1 MKRLGLLG
9 WLLVAVLSMGA
20 AADPSERLPDPVQEA
35 RAKALFPQIRCM
47 VCQNESIDDS
57 QADLA
62 ADLRKIV
69 REEVAAGRS
78 DAEVRTY
85 LVQRYGEYVMLKPAF
100 SLTNAALWVTPFAIV
115 FLGLITVF
123 VRQGARSDRVPETT
137 IAELTPE
144 EQARLRKLQ
153 ASEAE

>member
-1 MKRLGLLG
+1 MKRFGLLG
-9 WLLVAVLSMGA
+9 WILVAVLSMGA
-20 AADPSERLPDPVQEA
+20 AADPSERLADPAMEA

-78 DAEVRTY
+78 DTEVRTY

-100 SLTNAALWVTPFAIV
+100 TLTNGALWVTPFAIV
-115 FLGLITVF
+115 FLGLIAF
-123 VRQGARSDRVPETT
+123 FGRRRAWLAQGQET
-137 IAELTPE
+137 ALTPE
-144 EQARLRKLQ
+144 EQALLTKLR
-153 ASEAE
+153 ASESE

>member
-1 MKRLGLLG
+1 MKRLGLAGLI
-9 WLLVAVLSMGA
+9 LAAALSMGA
-20 AADPSERLPDPVQEA
+20 AADPSERLADPVLEA

-69 REEVAAGRS
+69 REEVAAGHS

-100 SLTNAALWVTPFAIV
+100 SLTNGALWVTPFAIV
-115 FLGLITVF
+115 FLGLIAF
-123 VRQGARSDRVPETT
+123 FLRKSGSPDQAQE
-137 IAELTPE
+137 AALTPE
-144 EQARLRKLQ
+144 EQALLTKLQ

>member
-9 WLLVAVLSMGA
+9 WILVAVLSMGA
-20 AADPSERLPDPVQEA
+20 AADPSERLADPAMEA

-78 DAEVRTY
+78 DTEVRTY

-115 FLGLITVF
+115 FLGLIAF
-123 VRQGARSDRVPETT
+123 FGRRRSWLAQGQETT
-137 IAELTPE
+137 LTPE
-144 EQARLRKLQ
+144 EQARLRKLW

>member
-20 AADPSERLPDPVQEA
+20 AADPSERLADPVLEA

-78 DAEVRTY
+78 DTEVRTY

-115 FLGLITVF
+115 FLGLF
-123 VRQGARSDRVPETT
+123 AFFGRKRSAVVEDQETT
-137 IAELTPE
+137 LTPA
-144 EQARLRKLQ
+144 EQALLTKLQ
-153 ASEAE
+153 ASGTE

>member
-1 MKRLGLLG
+1 MRRLGLLG

-20 AADPSERLPDPVQEA
+20 AADPSERLADPVLEA

-62 ADLRKIV
+62 VDLRQIV

-85 LVQRYGEYVMLKPAF
+85 LVQRYGEFVMLKPAF

-115 FLGLITVF
+115 FLGLIGFFGLKRSSLDHAQET
-123 VRQGARSDRVPETT
+123 ARTS
-137 IAELTPE
+137 E
-144 EQARLRKLQ
+144 EQALLVKLQ
-153 ASEAE
+153 ASEAK

>member
-1 MKRLGLLG
+1 MRRLGLLG

-20 AADPSERLPDPVQEA
+20 AADPSERLADPVLEA

-57 QADLA
+57 QPDLA
-62 ADLRKIV
+62 VDLRQIV

-85 LVQRYGEYVMLKPAF
+85 LVQRYGEFVMLKPAF

-115 FLGLITVF
+115 FLGLIGF
-123 VRQGARSDRVPETT
+123 FGLKRSSLDHAQET
-137 IAELTPE
+137 ALTSE
-144 EQARLRKLQ
+144 EQALLVKLQ
-153 ASEAE
+153 ASEAK

>member
-9 WLLVAVLSMGA
+9 WLLVAVLSTGA
-20 AADPSERLPDPVQEA
+20 AADPSERLADPVLEA

-78 DAEVRTY
+78 DTEVRTY

-115 FLGLITVF
+115 FLGLF
-123 VRQGARSDRVPETT
+123 AFFGLKRSSLAQDQET
-137 IAELTPE
+137 ALTPA
-144 EQARLRKLQ
+144 EQALLTKLQ

>member
-20 AADPSERLPDPVQEA
+20 AADPSERLPDPVLEA

-115 FLGLITVF
+115 FLGLIAVFIRQSMRADRTNEMTV
-123 VRQGARSDRVPETT
+123 
-137 IAELTPE
+137 AELTPE
-144 EQARLRKLQ
+144 EQALLRKLQ
-153 ASEAE
+153 PSERE

>member
-1 MKRLGLLG
+1 MRRLGLLG

-20 AADPSERLPDPVQEA
+20 AADPSERLADPVLEA

-62 ADLRKIV
+62 VDLRQIV

-85 LVQRYGEYVMLKPAF
+85 LVQRYGEFVMLKPAF

-115 FLGLITVF
+115 FLGLF
-123 VRQGARSDRVPETT
+123 AFFGRKRSALAQDHE
-137 IAELTPE
+137 AALTPA
-144 EQARLRKLQ
+144 EQALLTKLR
-153 ASEAE
+153 ASGTE

>member
-1 MKRLGLLG
+1 MRRLGLLG

-20 AADPSERLPDPVQEA
+20 AADPSERLADPVLEA

-62 ADLRKIV
+62 VDLRQIV

-85 LVQRYGEYVMLKPAF
+85 LVQRYGEFVMLKPAF

-115 FLGLITVF
+115 FLGLIGF
-123 VRQGARSDRVPETT
+123 FGLKRSSLDHAQET
-137 IAELTPE
+137 ALTSE
-144 EQARLRKLQ
+144 EQALLVKLQ
-153 ASEAE
+153 ASEAK

>member
-1 MKRLGLLG
+1 
-9 WLLVAVLSMGA
+9 MGA
-20 AADPSERLPDPVQEA
+20 AADPSERLADPAMEA

-78 DAEVRTY
+78 DTEVRTY

-115 FLGLITVF
+115 FLGLIAF
-123 VRQGARSDRVPETT
+123 FGRRRSWLAQGQET
-137 IAELTPE
+137 ALTPE
-144 EQARLRKLQ
+144 EQARLRKLW

>member
-1 MKRLGLLG
+1 MRRLGLLG

-20 AADPSERLPDPVQEA
+20 AADPSERLADPVLEA

-62 ADLRKIV
+62 VDLRKIV

-85 LVQRYGEYVMLKPAF
+85 LVQRYGEFVMLKPAF

-115 FLGLITVF
+115 FLGLLAF
-123 VRQGARSDRVPETT
+123 FGPKRSAPAQDQET
-137 IAELTPE
+137 ALTPA
-144 EQARLRKLQ
+144 EQALLTKLQ
-153 ASEAE
+153 ASGTE

>member
-20 AADPSERLPDPVQEA
+20 AADPSERLADPALEA

-115 FLGLITVF
+115 FLGLLGF
-123 VRQGARSDRVPETT
+123 FGRKRSSLAQGQET
-137 IAELTPE
+137 ALTPE
-144 EQARLRKLQ
+144 EQALLTKLR

>member
-9 WLLVAVLSMGA
+9 WLLIAVLSMGA
-20 AADPSERLPDPVQEA
+20 AADPSERLADPALEA

-78 DAEVRTY
+78 DTEVRTY

-115 FLGLITVF
+115 FLGLLGF
-123 VRQGARSDRVPETT
+123 FGHKRSSLAQGQET
-137 IAELTPE
+137 ALTPE
-144 EQARLRKLQ
+144 EQALLTKLR

>member
-1 MKRLGLLG
+1 MRRLGLLG

-20 AADPSERLPDPVQEA
+20 AADPSERLADPVLEA
-35 RAKALFPQIRCM
+35 RAQALFPQIRCM

-62 ADLRKIV
+62 VDLRQIV

-85 LVQRYGEYVMLKPAF
+85 LVQRYGEFVMLKPAF

-115 FLGLITVF
+115 FLGLF
-123 VRQGARSDRVPETT
+123 AFFGPKRSAPAQDQET
-137 IAELTPE
+137 ALTPS
-144 EQARLRKLQ
+144 EQALLTKLQ
-153 ASEAE
+153 ASGSE

>member
-1 MKRLGLLG
+1 MKRLGLWG
-9 WLLVAVLSMGA
+9 WILVALLSMGA
-20 AADPSERLPDPVQEA
+20 AADPSERLPDPVLEA

-85 LVQRYGEYVMLKPAF
+85 LVERYGEYVMLKPAF

-115 FLGLITVF
+115 FLGLIAVF
-123 VRQGARSDRVPETT
+123 VRQSPRSDRASEMAV
-137 IAELTPE
+137 AELTPE
-144 EQARLRKLQ
+144 EQALLRKLQ
-153 ASEAE
+153 ASEPK

>member
-1 MKRLGLLG
+1 MKRLGLTGLI
-9 WLLVAVLSMGA
+9 LAVVLTMGA
-20 AADPSERLPDPVQEA
+20 AADPAERLPDPAMEA

-62 ADLRKIV
+62 VDLRKIV
-69 REEVAAGRS
+69 REEVAAGRT
-78 DAEVRTY
+78 DAEVRSY

-115 FLGLITVF
+115 FLGLIWF
-123 VRQGARSDRVPETT
+123 FGLKRSSSDQARGMAPAD
-137 IAELTPE
+137 LTPE
-144 EQARLRKLQ
+144 EQALLRKLQ
-153 ASEAE
+153 TSEAE

>member
-9 WLLVAVLSMGA
+9 WILVAVLSMGA
-20 AADPSERLPDPVQEA
+20 AADPSERLADPAMEA

-78 DAEVRTY
+78 DTEVRTY

-100 SLTNAALWVTPFAIV
+100 TLTNGALWVTPFAIV
-115 FLGLITVF
+115 FLGLIAF
-123 VRQGARSDRVPETT
+123 FGRRRAWLSQGQET
-137 IAELTPE
+137 ALTPE
-144 EQARLRKLQ
+144 EQALLTKLR